1 LLGIKIAVSLRSEC
15 HQISNQSNFQL
26 MGKGDKKTR
35 RGKIMAGSY
44 GKYRAHKVKYSTAP
58 KAETTDAAQANA

>member
-1 LLGIKIAVSLRSEC
+1 
-15 HQISNQSNFQL
+15 

-44 GKYRAHKVKYSTAP
+44 GKYRAHRVKYSTAP
-58 KAETTDAAQANA
+58 KAETTDAAKTNA